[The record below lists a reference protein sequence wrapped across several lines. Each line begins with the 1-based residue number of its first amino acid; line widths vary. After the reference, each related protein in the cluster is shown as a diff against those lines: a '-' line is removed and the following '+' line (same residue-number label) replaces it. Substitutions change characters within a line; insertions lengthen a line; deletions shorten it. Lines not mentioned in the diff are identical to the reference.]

1 MGTMVWNH
9 TNLAKHIL
17 ERNSLTFFFMALE
30 CSFLASLSDFS
41 STFSSESCFSYLA
54 FTSLL
59 PTPPPWWDLLE
70 AAGVRVCGGE
80 GDMGRWGGE
89 GESEGGAEGSWRERE
104 RR

>member
-1 MGTMVWNH
+1 
-9 TNLAKHIL
+9 
-17 ERNSLTFFFMALE
+17 MALE

-59 PTPPPWWDLLE
+59 LTPPPWWDLLE

-80 GDMGRWGGE
+80 EERVTWEDGGE
-89 GESEGGAEGSWRERE
+89 GESEGGVKRVGGRERE
-104 RR
+104 AIICR

>member
-30 CSFLASLSDFS
+30 CSFLACLSDFN
-41 STFSSESCFSYLA
+41 STLSSESCFSYLA

-59 PTPPPWWDLLE
+59 LTPPPWWDLLE
-70 AAGVRVCGGE
+70 AAGVRGRGGE
-80 GDMGRWGGE
+80 GDMGRWGG
-89 GESEGGAEGSWRERE
+89 GGGGGGGGRGT
-104 RR
+104 

>member
-1 MGTMVWNH
+1 
-9 TNLAKHIL
+9 
-17 ERNSLTFFFMALE
+17 MALE

-59 PTPPPWWDLLE
+59 LTPPPWWDLLE

-80 GDMGRWGGE
+80 GDMGRWGEGE
-89 GESEGGAEGSWRERE
+89 GKVRGEWKELEGERE